1 MGDITDEE
9 LNDPGRTRSAF
20 GCSEGKNH
28 ILDEEAGCELCRT
41 RRERDEAVELL
52 VVIVDRLCHNEV
64 NGYLD
69 TRGSAI
75 DSDVMKYLAKVGKM
89 KVFSDDDNYVIGRW
103 KKQEAHDEKA

>member
-1 MGDITDEE
+1 MTPFLQPSSRRATRAAVRPSRPKRRRKMGDITDEE

-75 DSDVMKYLAKVGKM
+75 
-89 KVFSDDDNYVIGRW
+89 
-103 KKQEAHDEKA
+103 